1 MDESNTPGMSLEQE
15 KIWTYE
21 DYCELPEDG
30 NRYEVLQGRL
40 YLAPAPS
47 PFHQKLVLRISHWLY
62 PLELTG
68 QGSIYLAPIDLVMQ
82 DATPIQP
89 DLLFLASRELSKIE
103 EKCIRGAPTLVVEVL
118 SPSTSSRDR
127 TLKLH
132 GYAKNGV
139 AWYWLVD
146 PEEKTLLVLGLDGD
160 TYRVE
165 SSLTVG
171 TRFVW
176 SAYPEVAFNLD
187 DLFAPSTGQP

>member
-1 MDESNTPGMSLEQE
+1 MDESNNSGMSPEQE

-30 NRYEVLQGRL
+30 NRYEVLRGRL

-47 PFHQKLVLRISHWLY
+47 PFHQKLVLRISHSLY
-62 PLELTG
+62 PLELAG
-68 QGSIYLAPIDLVMQ
+68 KGSIYLAPIDLVMQ
-82 DATPIQP
+82 DATPVQP

-103 EKCIRGAPTLVVEVL
+103 EKCIRGGPTLVVEVL

-165 SSLTVG
+165 SSLAVG
-171 TRFVW
+171 DRFVW
-176 SAYPEVAFNLD
+176 SAYPEVAFDLTN
-187 DLFAPSTGQP
+187 LFAPSPGRP